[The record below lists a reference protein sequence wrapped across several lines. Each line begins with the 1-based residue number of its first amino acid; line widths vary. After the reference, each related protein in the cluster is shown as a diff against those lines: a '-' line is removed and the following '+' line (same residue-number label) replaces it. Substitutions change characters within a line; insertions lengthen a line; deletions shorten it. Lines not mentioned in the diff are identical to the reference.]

1 MLGDTVCISVAI
13 INTVTTSNLR
23 GKGLIWIIAYWLQS
37 IMEGSR
43 KPEAGMEDHKTLLLH
58 TLLPLACPA
67 VFFIQ
72 PRTTAN
78 K

>member
-13 INTVTTSNLR
+13 INTVTTSNLEKR
-23 GKGLIWIIAYWLQS
+23 VDLDYSLLVTVHHG
-37 IMEGSR
+37 GSR
-43 KPEAGMEDHKTLLLH
+43 KPEAGTEDHKTLLLH
-58 TLLPLACPA
+58 TLLPLTCPA

-72 PRTTAN
+72 PRTTAH